1 MKRFFFI
8 LLFILFLTE
17 ISNAQV
23 YKWLDEKG
31 VLHFTDDMMQVPER
45 YRSQIEKMGL
55 PEEKAEKKKEEE
67 PKKKEESYRDRLG
80 RGEAYWKAQVEE
92 WNKKMAE
99 VQARLNGLRTKYNEL
114 TEKFN
119 DSKSTV
125 ERTNLR
131 KERDY
136 IKAEIDRC
144 KNQIEEAKFMLEK
157 KIPEEAEIFRA
168 KQEWI
173 KQ

>member
-1 MKRFFFI
+1 MKNLFLI
-8 LLFILFLTE
+8 LLFILFSTG

-23 YKWLDEKG
+23 YKWVDEKG
-31 VLHFTDDMMQVPER
+31 VFHFTDDMMQVPEK

-55 PEEKAEKKKEEE
+55 PEEGVEKKKEEE
-67 PKKKEESYRDRLG
+67 PKKKEENYRDRLG
-80 RGEAYWKAQVEE
+80 RGEAYWKARVED
-92 WNKKMAE
+92 WNKKVMEAQE
-99 VQARLNGLRTKYNEL
+99 KLNGLRTKYNEL

-119 DSKSTV
+119 DSKSTT

-136 IKAEIDRC
+136 VKAEIERY